1 MQSDKQ
7 INKLSIDSIF
17 IEAVKLP
24 WTHARSCI
32 KLSIPLISIISI
44 LTFGFWML
52 EVEFIEQAIVES
64 ASEPLI
70 IGAFVLTLCAIVAC
84 TVMMVVGWHQVFIL
98 PQKTL
103 KPPKI
108 FRWGVEENRFV
119 GWSIAIT
126 LVFLL
131 AFLPPMFFLL
141 PLLLE
146 GTQMMA
152 GNITAFILFALIS
165 IVIVGLVVAFPR
177 VLLALP
183 AAAVGRSIG
192 IKGSWLLTR
201 RFTLR
206 LLVLLIL
213 IPWLASEGI
222 ELISAI
228 GMVFAF
234 FDYVAFALSIYV
246 YAVEVALLSLCY
258 KALMS
263 ESELKE
269 LAD

>member
-17 IEAVKLP
+17 VEAVKLP
-24 WTHARSCI
+24 WVHARSCI
-32 KLSIPLISIISI
+32 KLSMPLIGIISI
-44 LTFGFWML
+44 LTLGFWIL
-52 EVEFIEQAIVES
+52 EPTFIEQAIIDSVN
-64 ASEPLI
+64 EPLI
-70 IGAFVLTLCAIVAC
+70 IGAFILTLCVIVAC
-84 TVMMVVGWHQVFIL
+84 TVMMIVGWHQMFIL
-98 PQKTL
+98 PEKAL
-103 KPPKI
+103 RPPKM
-108 FRWGVEENRFV
+108 FRWGVEENRFL
-119 GWSIAIT
+119 GWSITIT

-131 AFLPPMFFLL
+131 ALLPPMFFLL

-146 GTQMMA
+146 GAQMMA
-152 GNITAFILFALIS
+152 GNTTAFVLFSLIG
-165 IVIVGLVVAFPR
+165 IVIVGLVAAFPR
-177 VLLALP
+177 VILALP
-183 AAAVGRSIG
+183 AAAVGKSIG

-222 ELISAI
+222 ELIVAL
-228 GMVFAF
+228 GFVFAF

-258 KALMS
+258 KALVS
-263 ESELKE
+263 DIEPKE